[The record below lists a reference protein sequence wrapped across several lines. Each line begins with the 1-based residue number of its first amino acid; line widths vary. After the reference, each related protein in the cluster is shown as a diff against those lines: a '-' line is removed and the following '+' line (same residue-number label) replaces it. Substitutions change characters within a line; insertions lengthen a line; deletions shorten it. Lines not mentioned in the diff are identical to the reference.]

1 MRIVDLTHG
10 FYPGMPAYPA
20 DWFPEFEL
28 ERMMT
33 PDTDPAPTHRTFSR
47 LHLFPHNGTHIE
59 YRLHF
64 FPGQE
69 GIDEVPLEV
78 LVGRACVAD
87 LSHVGDLTPIT
98 GEDLDKTVGDVWQRG
113 DRLLI
118 RTDYV
123 RRAWG
128 DPDYWDKP
136 PYLTP
141 SAAEWAV
148 DNGARLVGF
157 DCLTEKPGPGTSPVH
172 VTLLSAGIPLAEYLT
187 NMHELTQR
195 VVQLFALPIKVAGSE
210 AAPARVIA
218 IEQDAPVSAGHADV
232 A

>member
-10 FYPGMPAYPA
+10 FYEGMPAYPA
-20 DWFPEFEL
+20 DWFPRFEV
-28 ERMMT
+28 ERTMK
-33 PDTDPAPTHRTFSR
+33 PDTDPAETTRTFTQ

-64 FPGQE
+64 FPDGE
-69 GIDEVPLEV
+69 GIDEVPLDA

-87 LSHVGDLTPIT
+87 LSGTPDRSPVTGD
-98 GEDLDKTVGDVWQRG
+98 DLERAVRPVWQRG

-118 RTDYV
+118 RTDYLS
-123 RRAWG
+123 RAWG
-128 DPDYWDKP
+128 SADYWDRP

-157 DCLTEKPGPGTSPVH
+157 DCLTERPGDGASPVH
-172 VTLLSAGIPLAEYLT
+172 LTLLSAGIPLAEYLT
-187 NMHELTQR
+187 NMDQLTEP
-195 VVQLFALPIKVAGSE
+195 VVQLYALPIKVAGVE

-218 IEQDAPVSAGHADV
+218 VESAGAR
-232 A
+232 

>member
-10 FYPGMPAYPA
+10 FYEGMPAYPA
-20 DWFPEFEL
+20 EWFPEFTV

-33 PDTDPAPTHRTFSR
+33 PDRDPAATTRTFSR

-64 FPGQE
+64 FPGAE
-69 GIDEVPLEV
+69 GIDEVPLDA

-87 LSHVGDLTPIT
+87 LSDLPDRGEVTGD
-98 GEDLDKTVGDVWQRG
+98 DLERCLRSIWRPG

-118 RTDYV
+118 RTDYL

-128 DPDYWDKP
+128 APDYWDRP

-141 SAAEWAV
+141 SAAQWAV

-157 DCLTEKPGPGTSPVH
+157 DCLTERPGDGTSPVH
-172 VTLLSAGIPLAEYLT
+172 LTLLSAGIPLAEYLT
-187 NMHELTQR
+187 NMHQLTEP
-195 VVQLFALPIKVAGSE
+195 VVQLYALPIKVAGVE

-218 IEQDAPVSAGHADV
+218 VEAAGVD
-232 A
+232 